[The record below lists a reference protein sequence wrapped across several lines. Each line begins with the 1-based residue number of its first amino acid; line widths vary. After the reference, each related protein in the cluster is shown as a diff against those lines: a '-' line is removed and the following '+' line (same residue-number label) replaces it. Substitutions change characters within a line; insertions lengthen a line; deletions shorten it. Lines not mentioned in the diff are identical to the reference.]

1 MNKYIRRHKIDK
13 AKQLRNMQYKNP
25 KEYWKF
31 LNSIN
36 KNKKSEKQPTI
47 NQFFEHFKN
56 INETQHN
63 QDALTINTHWTEVN
77 DTLNMPITCDEI
89 KKCINKLKNSKS
101 PGCDNILNEY
111 LKSTKEIFLPVYE
124 SLFNKIFDSGILP
137 TSWLEG
143 SITPIYKNKGDS
155 SDPANYRPIT
165 ILSCLGKVFTAVLNN
180 RLTDFIDTHKLLN
193 ENQAGFRKEYST
205 SDHIFVLSSLIEIIK
220 SKKKHLSCAFVDFSQ
235 AFDTVWRNGL
245 WCKHLL
251 NSVKGKFFQ
260 IVYNMYDNIK
270 SCVKFNEEQTSF
282 FKCNNGVRQGEN
294 LSPLLFAMYL
304 NDLESF
310 ILSADVEPINLEYQ
324 NDEVLVYLKLLLLL
338 YADDTV
344 IFSDNEENF
353 RKSLDSFYEYCLMWK
368 LRVNFDKTKIIIF
381 NKQYTTGIPIQFK
394 LGEHEIEVIEKYKY
408 LGTLFYKTGSFIHA
422 KKYAAEQAR
431 KAMHLLFIRAN
442 NLDLPIDLQIKLF
455 DNTVLPILTYGS
467 EIHGHSYLEIIERI
481 HTEFLRKIT
490 KSRKSTPKY
499 MLYAELGRHPIQ
511 IDVKVRMI
519 KYWSSVLNGKQSK
532 LSYQIYKYMYK
543 SQNNYKWP
551 TYLKS
556 ILNDCGLNY
565 IWQEQFRNIPKN
577 ITKQVK
583 NRLLDQNIQVWSH
596 DLQKSS
602 KGLHYALFKDNI
614 GLESYLTKLDGANLL
629 NMFKFRTCNH
639 RFPVEVG
646 RWDDTDLDS
655 RKCELCLKNDIG
667 DNFHYLLICPA
678 FENHR
683 KRFISPYFYI
693 RPNVIKYK
701 ELLNITSE
709 PKLKKLSMFMKILI
723 NHFNNNN

>member
-1 MNKYIRRHKIDK
+1 
-13 AKQLRNMQYKNP
+13 
-25 KEYWKF
+25 
-31 LNSIN
+31 
-36 KNKKSEKQPTI
+36 
-47 NQFFEHFKN
+47 
-56 INETQHN
+56 
-63 QDALTINTHWTEVN
+63 
-77 DTLNMPITCDEI
+77 
-89 KKCINKLKNSKS
+89 
-101 PGCDNILNEY
+101 
-111 LKSTKEIFLPVYE
+111 
-124 SLFNKIFDSGILP
+124 
-137 TSWLEG
+137 
-143 SITPIYKNKGDS
+143 
-155 SDPANYRPIT
+155 
-165 ILSCLGKVFTAVLNN
+165 
-180 RLTDFIDTHKLLN
+180 
-193 ENQAGFRKEYST
+193 
-205 SDHIFVLSSLIEIIK
+205 
-220 SKKKHLSCAFVDFSQ
+220 
-235 AFDTVWRNGL
+235 
-245 WCKHLL
+245 
-251 NSVKGKFFQ
+251 
-260 IVYNMYDNIK
+260 MYDNIK

-368 LRVNFDKTKIIIF
+368 LKVNFDKTKIIIF

-519 KYWSSVLNGKQSK
+519 EYWSSVLNGKQSK

-551 TYLKS
+551 TYIKS

-614 GLESYLTKLDGANLL
+614 GLESYLTKLDIANLL

-683 KRFISPYFYI
+683 KRFIIPYFYI